1 VYGNKRGGR
10 LHRQFVL
17 HATQSP
23 PASSPGKF
31 PKLPTLRER
40 RRGIALR
47 DGLWPTRDHNGTCR
61 RVSASPFHAPSFH
74 VPSRSVPSSRHFD
87 VCDSVADNDR
97 VARARAP
104 LSSVQPPVWSP
115 LLSLLL
121 LSLSLSLS
129 LSVSPVLTLLAWRAC
144 APRRHAVH
152 HRETERASSP
162 LPRQFT
168 STKPQPPS
176 SPTPLCPGGGVAIRI
191 KRPIHGGRS
200 ISFLVATGE
209 IC

>member
-1 VYGNKRGGR
+1 VLPPFMPPLSTFLLGR
-10 LHRQFVL
+10 
-17 HATQSP
+17 SP
-23 PASSPGKF
+23 PRDISMCATPWR
-31 PKLPTLRER
+31 TM
-40 RRGIALR
+40 IA
-47 DGLWPTRDHNGTCR
+47 WHE
-61 RVSASPFHAPSFH
+61 
-74 VPSRSVPSSRHFD
+74 
-87 VCDSVADNDR
+87 
-97 VARARAP
+97 RAP
-104 LSSVQPPVWSP
+104 LFHPSNHQSGPPFCP
-115 LLSLLL
+115 CYF
-121 LSLSLSLS
+121 SLSLSLS